1 MKIRRSS
8 KAGYR
13 HIQKVAKNIV
23 ENMLQKICYLA
34 TQIYLSF
41 GLSSCRLCSRVDFV
55 LFSLFVVS
63 WCQKNIIFQ
72 TNNLISENK
81 NWWGNRENM
90 KDLFFRGFLGSVN
103 GPKNSVLNWVSNL
116 NVENNFIKYD
126 IVVHRHIFFSSTI
139 LQSNYYVP

>member
-23 ENMLQKICYLA
+23 KNMLQKVCYLA

-55 LFSLFVVS
+55 LFSFCLLFHDARKDLS
-63 WCQKNIIFQ
+63 FQ
-72 TNNLISENK
+72 TIILSGEIKFGGEIE
-81 NWWGNRENM
+81 RICRTF
-90 KDLFFRGFLGSVN
+90 LRGFMGPVN
-103 GPKNSVLNWVSNL
+103 RPKNSISNWVSNL
-116 NVENNFIKYD
+116 NVENNF
-126 IVVHRHIFFSSTI
+126 FSPLSKNFSFVLLSSVAGKNQI
-139 LQSNYYVP
+139 